1 MGLDAQRFYY
11 GGPAEKVNV
20 AGVTGETLG
29 VAFERPEVF
38 NGKRFPP
45 GVVIFDPPDGKD
57 IADGTIAHE
66 GMHKKFTTVMNAMA
80 DEAKQVTPSMTH
92 SDGTLLDDPGL
103 RKQFP
108 IYAALAPYIAWGF
121 EGKAQSDRRIPD
133 GLQKLAREDGLT
145 PYSSMYW
152 ENWYA
157 AHGNMDP
164 WLPINETLAEV
175 SRVNFAKP
183 GDIEG
188 MPADYPERM
197 KRIAPTY
204 QGLFKAFNDAY
215 EIVKA
220 RKQ

>member
-1 MGLDAQRFYY
+1 
-11 GGPAEKVNV
+11 
-20 AGVTGETLG
+20 
-29 VAFERPEVF
+29 
-38 NGKRFPP
+38 
-45 GVVIFDPPDGKD
+45 
-57 IADGTIAHE
+57 
-66 GMHKKFTTVMNAMA
+66 
-80 DEAKQVTPSMTH
+80 
-92 SDGTLLDDPGL
+92 
-103 RKQFP
+103 
-108 IYAALAPYIAWGF
+108 
-121 EGKAQSDRRIPD
+121 
-133 GLQKLAREDGLT
+133 
-145 PYSSMYW
+145 
-152 ENWYA
+152 
-157 AHGNMDP
+157 MDP